1 MRDVIDDGLLGSWG
15 ITAGLDSKVT
25 KKLITA
31 SPPFIEVDEIHTS
44 VADCCNRV
52 K

>member
-1 MRDVIDDGLLGSWG
+1 MMVCQARGG

-31 SPPFIEVDEIHTS
+31 LPPFIEVDEIHTS

-52 K
+52 KQGEPV

>member
-31 SPPFIEVDEIHTS
+31 SPPFTEVDEIHTS
-44 VADCCNRV
+44 VADCCNKV